1 MLSRSKKVFSFLCA
15 FRKSFDSLYSPTSP
29 FLGIINKFKS
39 VIKIL
44 GMLFISQSQI
54 FIKKS
59 SLIAVYA
66 HMGNAKNVK
75 FIWQL
80 VALRRQYGS
89 NPYSLSR
96 EELQILKNFEI
107 TEAVSDA
114 PSDT

>member
-1 MLSRSKKVFSFLCA
+1 
-15 FRKSFDSLYSPTSP
+15 
-29 FLGIINKFKS
+29 
-39 VIKIL
+39 
-44 GMLFISQSQI
+44 
-54 FIKKS
+54 
-59 SLIAVYA
+59 
-66 HMGNAKNVK
+66 MGNAKNVK